1 MKHKHSTALILAAV
15 ISISLTACGARDSEV
30 IRPADP
36 NNSPAVTEP
45 ADQGQGAGAG
55 ADLAIDQLPLPSAK
69 LNYYV
74 SDSEM
79 GELVEL
85 QIEVKDDGSG
95 LHKRAIDML
104 ANDPGDGKVP
114 LWKNSVFNRV
124 ELDGGVLTVDVSI
137 PDSARLGAPGE
148 ALALD
153 ALLRTAFQ
161 FDDVD
166 AVNILVDGEETDSLM
181 GHEFLE
187 HPFHRS

>member
-15 ISISLTACGARDSEV
+15 ITLSLTACGARDSGG
-30 IRPADP
+30 
-36 NNSPAVTEP
+36 SEP
-45 ADQGQGAGAG
+45 ADTNSGYTVYEPIEQGAGV
-55 ADLAIDQLPLPSAK
+55 DITIDPLPLPSVT
-69 LNYYV
+69 LSYYV

-85 QIEVKDDGSG
+85 QIAVKDDGSSQ
-95 LHKRAIDML
+95 HKRAIDML
-104 ANDPGDGKVP
+104 AGDPGDGKVS
-114 LWKNSVFNRV
+114 LWKGMSFNRV

-166 AVNILVDGEETDSLM
+166 AVNILVDGEEADSLM
-181 GHEFLE
+181 GHESLE